1 MHRLLL
7 KLQSLPQ
14 PVIAAINGTAMGGG
28 CELAL
33 ACDFRYPGRWCRHR
47 YPGRAGTDAV
57 GRRGWSRSGCRRR
70 RCVRPAAFRD
80 CHHAGEPGCA
90 VLVAI
95 DEGELPEERFAR
107 YRKLEREI
115 DFLARRQDKALEL
128 AERKRWK
135 QIHKQNRERMRLRG
149 R

>member
-1 MHRLLL
+1 
-7 KLQSLPQ
+7 
-14 PVIAAINGTAMGGG
+14 
-28 CELAL
+28 
-33 ACDFRYPGRWCRHR
+33 
-47 YPGRAGTDAV
+47 
-57 GRRGWSRSGCRRR
+57 
-70 RCVRPAAFRD
+70 
-80 CHHAGEPGCA
+80 
-90 VLVAI
+90 VAI